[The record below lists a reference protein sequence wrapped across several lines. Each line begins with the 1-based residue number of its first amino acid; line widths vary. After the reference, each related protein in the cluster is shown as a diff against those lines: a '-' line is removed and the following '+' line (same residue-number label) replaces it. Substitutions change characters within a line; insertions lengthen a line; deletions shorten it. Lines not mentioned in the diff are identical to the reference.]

1 MVTSTEPQEG
11 KTTTICNLGV
21 VLAQN
26 GQRVI
31 LTVCDLR
38 RPRIHSFLGLSNHQ
52 GLTTLF
58 YQSGDI
64 LKDTLQTTNIE
75 NLKVLTTGL
84 LLPNPSELIGSQK
97 MQLILAAMSE
107 IADIVLVDTPPTLAV
122 TDAAV
127 LAPTLDGVLLVVRPG
142 KTRISGLR
150 QTIMQ
155 FQQVNVHVL
164 GV

>member
-1 MVTSTEPQEG
+1 
-11 KTTTICNLGV
+11 
-21 VLAQN
+21 
-26 GQRVI
+26 
-31 LTVCDLR
+31 
-38 RPRIHSFLGLSNHQ
+38 
-52 GLTTLF
+52 
-58 YQSGDI
+58 
-64 LKDTLQTTNIE
+64 
-75 NLKVLTTGL
+75 
-84 LLPNPSELIGSQK
+84 